1 MLRNCLITE
10 LHDTP
15 PSRNRIRFYTSRGK
29 DLCITCI
36 LRTGSGLLQSD
47 HVVEAVPPYIVGAGA
62 HTSWAQAS
70 MHRGRRRPC
79 IVGAGA
85 HTSWAQAP
93 IHRGR
98 RLPCIVE
105 AGFHASW
112 KQASMHRG
120 SRRSCIVGAGTHTS
134 WARAPMHR
142 ELISTKSYRVKY
154 NTGSGYDPSLLRN
167 AQPVRGYAGLLR
179 NMS

>member
-10 LHDTP
+10 RRDTP
-15 PSRNRIRFYTSRGK
+15 PARNRIRFYTSRGK
-29 DLCITCI
+29 DLCITGI
-36 LRTGSGLLQSD
+36 LRTGSGLLQSN
-47 HVVEAVPPYIVGAGA
+47 HVVEAL
-62 HTSWAQAS
+62 
-70 MHRGRRRPC
+70 
-79 IVGAGA
+79 
-85 HTSWAQAP
+85 P

-120 SRRSCIVGAGTHTS
+120 SRLPCIVGAGAHTS
-134 WARAPMHR
+134 WAQAPIHR
-142 ELISTKSYRVKY
+142 GRRRPCIMKLISTKSYRVKY
-154 NTGSGYDPSLLRN
+154 NTGSGYAPSLLHN
-167 AQPVRGYAGLLR
+167 AQPVRGYAGQLR